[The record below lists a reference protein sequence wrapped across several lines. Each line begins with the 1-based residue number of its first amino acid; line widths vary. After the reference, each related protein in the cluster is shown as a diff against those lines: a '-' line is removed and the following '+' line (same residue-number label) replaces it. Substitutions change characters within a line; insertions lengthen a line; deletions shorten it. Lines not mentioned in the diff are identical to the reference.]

1 MVGSV
6 PAFTT
11 HFSFCSALGNCCSKP
26 VGLFR
31 VGLKT
36 QVFTSFLLLALKE
49 ILVTVVNV
57 SCTTFRKG
65 RSKLAQSFLE
75 FSLRLRVSVSLKC
88 EEGAMPK
95 SQHTSPFYVK
105 G

>member
-11 HFSFCSALGNCCSKP
+11 QFCFCSALEIGNPKP

-49 ILVTVVNV
+49 IFEYCGQRELYNLK
-57 SCTTFRKG
+57 KG
-65 RSKLAQSFLE
+65 AL
-75 FSLRLRVSVSLKC
+75 
-88 EEGAMPK
+88 
-95 SQHTSPFYVK
+95 
-105 G
+105 

>member
-11 HFSFCSALGNCCSKP
+11 QFCFCSALEIYYPNP

-36 QVFTSFLLLALKE
+36 QVFTSFLLLALERVFFIPSKE
-49 ILVTVVNV
+49 DMQTGRYSKNANCGQRELYNPI
-57 SCTTFRKG
+57 KG
-65 RSKLAQSFLE
+65 AL
-75 FSLRLRVSVSLKC
+75 
-88 EEGAMPK
+88 
-95 SQHTSPFYVK
+95 
-105 G
+105 